1 MTGDYNSLLDNS
13 PKRFVGL
20 KQVLRGITDGTVW
33 CVIVSSDC
41 EDFIKARIRKEAK
54 DKNVEI
60 AKGPA
65 MADLGR
71 KVGIDV
77 GAAVVGLVRE

>member
-1 MTGDYNSLLDNS
+1 MADDYKNWIDNS
-13 PKRFVGL
+13 PKKLVGL

-41 EDFIKARIRKEAK
+41 EGFIGERLKKEALGR
-54 DKNVEI
+54 DVSFRE
-60 AKGPA
+60 GPA
-65 MADLGR
+65 MAELGR

-77 GAAVVGLVRE
+77 GAAVVGLVR

>member
-1 MTGDYNSLLDNS
+1 MADDYKKLIDNS
-13 PKRFVGL
+13 PKKLVGL

-41 EDFIKARIRKEAK
+41 EEFIKAKLREEARGK
-54 DKNVEI
+54 GVEI
-60 AKGPA
+60 KKGPE
-65 MADLGR
+65 MNVLGK

-77 GAAVVGLVRE
+77 GAAVVGLVR

>member
-1 MTGDYNSLLDNS
+1 VTGDYNSLLDNS

-41 EDFIKARIRKEAK
+41 EEFIRARLREEARGRE
-54 DKNVEI
+54 VEFQS
-60 AKGPA
+60 GPE
-65 MADLGR
+65 MAVLGE

-77 GAAVVGLVRE
+77 GASVVGLVR

>member
-1 MTGDYNSLLDNS
+1 MADDYKNWIDKS
-13 PKRFVGL
+13 PKKLVGL

-33 CVIVSSDC
+33 CVIVSPDC
-41 EDFIKARIRKEAK
+41 EEFIKAKLRDEAQGK
-54 DKNVEI
+54 GIEL
-60 AKGPA
+60 AKGPT

-77 GAAVVGLVRE
+77 GAAVVGLVR

>member
-1 MTGDYNSLLDNS
+1 MAGEYSNLIDNS
-13 PKRFVGL
+13 PKKFVGL

-41 EDFIKARIRKEAK
+41 EEFIKARLKDEARGK
-54 DKNVEI
+54 DVEFK
-60 AKGPA
+60 KGPE
-65 MADLGR
+65 MSVLGQ

-77 GAAVVGLVRE
+77 GAAVVGLVR

>member
-41 EDFIKARIRKEAK
+41 EESIKARLRDEARERK
-54 DKNVEI
+54 VELV
-60 AKGPA
+60 KGPS

-71 KVGIDV
+71 KMQIDV
-77 GAAVVGLVRE
+77 RASVVGLVR

>member
-20 KQVLRGITDGTVW
+20 KQVLRGITDGTIW

-41 EDFIKARIRKEAK
+41 EEFIKARLREEARDK
-54 DKNVEI
+54 DVRLVQ
-60 AKGPA
+60 GPL

-71 KVGIDV
+71 KVNIDV
-77 GAAVVGLVRE
+77 GAAVVGLVR

>member
-1 MTGDYNSLLDNS
+1 MTGDYNKLIDNS

-41 EDFIKARIRKEAK
+41 EEFIKARLREEAR
-54 DKNVEI
+54 DKKVELV
-60 AKGPA
+60 KGPS

-71 KVGIDV
+71 KVDIDV
-77 GAAVVGLVRE
+77 GAAVVGLVR

>member
-41 EDFIKARIRKEAK
+41 EEFIKARIRSEAR
-54 DKNVEI
+54 DKGVEI
-60 AKGPA
+60 VKGPA

-71 KVGIDV
+71 KVDIDV
-77 GAAVVGLVRE
+77 GAAVVGLVR

>member
-1 MTGDYNSLLDNS
+1 MAEDYKSLIDNS

-41 EDFIKARIRKEAK
+41 EEFIKERLHEESLGKEI
-54 DKNVEI
+54 EFR
-60 AKGPA
+60 KGPE
-65 MADLGR
+65 MSELGR
-71 KVGIDV
+71 TVKIDV
-77 GAAVVGLVRE
+77 GAAVVGLVR

>member
-1 MTGDYNSLLDNS
+1 VTEDYNSLIDNS
-13 PKRFVGL
+13 PNRFVGL

-41 EDFIKARIRKEAK
+41 DDFIKERLREESRGR
-54 DKNVEI
+54 NVELV
-60 AKGPA
+60 KGPE
-65 MADLGR
+65 MSDLGR

-77 GAAVVGLVRE
+77 SAAVVGLVR

>member
-1 MTGDYNSLLDNS
+1 MAGEYESLIDNS
-13 PKRFVGL
+13 SKRFVGL

-41 EDFIKARIRKEAK
+41 EEFIKTKLRNEARGEG
-54 DKNVEI
+54 VEFK
-60 AKGPA
+60 KGPEMTA
-65 MADLGR
+65 LGR

-77 GAAVVGLVRE
+77 GAAVVGLVR

>member
-1 MTGDYNSLLDNS
+1 MTGDYNSLIDNS

-41 EDFIKARIRKEAK
+41 EEFIKAKLREEARGK
-54 DKNVEI
+54 GVEI
-60 AKGPA
+60 KKGPE
-65 MADLGR
+65 MNVLGK

-77 GAAVVGLVRE
+77 GAAVVGLVR

>member
-1 MTGDYNSLLDNS
+1 MTGDYNSLIDNS

-41 EDFIKARIRKEAK
+41 ESFIKARLREEARGKE
-54 DKNVEI
+54 VELV
-60 AKGPA
+60 KGPS
-65 MADLGR
+65 MAELGR

-77 GAAVVGLVRE
+77 GAAVVGLVR

>member
-13 PKRFVGL
+13 PNRVVGL

-41 EDFIKARIRKEAK
+41 EEFIKARLREEARGK
-54 DKNVEI
+54 KVELV
-60 AKGPA
+60 KGPS
-65 MADLGR
+65 MAELGR
-71 KVGIDV
+71 KVKIDV
-77 GAAVVGLVRE
+77 GAAVVGLVR

>member
-1 MTGDYNSLLDNS
+1 MTGDYNSLIDNS

-41 EDFIKARIRKEAK
+41 EEFIKARLRDEARNR
-54 DKNVEI
+54 DVELV
-60 AKGPA
+60 KGPS

-71 KVGIDV
+71 KVQIDV
-77 GAAVVGLVRE
+77 GAAVVGLVR

>member
-41 EDFIKARIRKEAK
+41 EEFIKTKLRNEARGKG
-54 DKNVEI
+54 VEFK
-60 AKGPA
+60 KGPEMTA
-65 MADLGR
+65 LGR

-77 GAAVVGLVRE
+77 GAAVVGLVR